1 MLIIKT
7 SADEYCH
14 LTSFRANDD
23 SETQSGDDDD
33 RLLGSLLTSFVG
45 YWKDVCSWSQ
55 RCYWGIVLLVCPS
68 CDLCLSGW
76 IVSGGPS
83 VETSGVKLCFC
94 FCYTGE
100 GTKRRRRTLWENAVH
115 RVATTLQI
123 NCAMCAMALP
133 KSGGTRDTE
142 KKKKKDATIAI
153 FAYEARLFSSFS
165 AGN

>member
-1 MLIIKT
+1 MILIIKT

-14 LTSFRANDD
+14 LTSSGANDD
-23 SETQSGDDDD
+23 FEIQSGDDD
-33 RLLGSLLTSFVG
+33 RPLGSLLTSFVG
-45 YWKDVCSWSQ
+45 YWKDAGSWSQ

-94 FCYTGE
+94 YTGE
-100 GTKRRRRTLWENAVH
+100 GPKRRRRTLWENAVH
-115 RVATTLQI
+115 RVAITLQR
-123 NCAMCAMALP
+123 NCAMSAIALP
-133 KSGGTRDTE
+133 ESGGTRDTE
-142 KKKKKDATIAI
+142 KKKKRRDYSYLCLRGAT
-153 FAYEARLFSSFS
+153 LSSFS